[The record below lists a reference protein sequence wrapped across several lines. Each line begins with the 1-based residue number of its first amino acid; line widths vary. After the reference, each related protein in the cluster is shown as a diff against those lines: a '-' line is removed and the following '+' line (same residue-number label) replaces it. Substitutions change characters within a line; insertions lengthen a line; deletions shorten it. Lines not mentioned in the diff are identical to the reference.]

1 MLTQSVFRVRHKGF
15 TIIELL
21 IVITILALL
30 TALAA
35 TSYLAA
41 AVRSRDSARKASVNT
56 IAGAVETYY
65 SSQQKFPGDAYV
77 PGQHLVPTTAT
88 IHICETYDKFF
99 TPASNG
105 TEDIFPYYF
114 YKPNVDCGSTATDTI
129 ASITSYA
136 YKSAEFK
143 PVGTWIPGLGQYLN
157 PFPSEAKFIN
167 HISTSYTDS
176 TLDTDPYELLSSLDF
191 NGDPSRSILY
201 RNLSVGYVVYSRLES
216 LDDKD
221 FKIQFSKVQA
231 NQLCLANY
239 PVTITI
245 PGYLSCVQTN
255 SGFPTP
261 ILYLISK

>member
-1 MLTQSVFRVRHKGF
+1 MFTKSVLRVRHQGF
-15 TIIELL
+15 TIVELL

-88 IHICETYDKFF
+88 KGSCESYNTF
-99 TPASNG
+99 TTSTG
-105 TEDIFPYYF
+105 TGETFPYYF
-114 YKPNVDCGSTATDTI
+114 YKPNVVCGTSSTDTTI
-129 ASITSYA
+129 SSTYYA

-143 PVGTWIPGLGQYLN
+143 PIGTWIPGLGQYLN
-157 PFPSEAKFIN
+157 PFPSEVKFTN
-167 HISTSYTDS
+167 FLNTSLSDS
-176 TLDTDPYELLSSLDF
+176 YLSTDPYELLSIKVPT
-191 NGDPSRSILY
+191 NDPSRSILY

-221 FKIQFSKVQA
+221 FKIQFSKVQV

-239 PVTITI
+239 PVAITNSDS
-245 PGYLSCVQTN
+245 LSCVQNN
-255 SGFPTP
+255 SRFPTP

>member
-1 MLTQSVFRVRHKGF
+1 MFTKSVLRVRHQGF
-15 TIIELL
+15 TIVELL

-56 IAGAVETYY
+56 IASAVETYY

-77 PGQHLVPTTAT
+77 PVQHLVPTTAT
-88 IHICETYDKFF
+88 MHICETYDKFL
-99 TPASNG
+99 TPASIG
-105 TEDIFPYYF
+105 IEDIFPYYF
-114 YKPNVDCGSTATDTI
+114 YKPNMDCGSTTTDTA

-143 PVGTWIPGLGQYLN
+143 PVGTWIPGLGQYLS

-167 HISTSYTDS
+167 HISTSYTDL
-176 TLDTDPYELLSSLDF
+176 TPDTDPYELLSSLDF
-191 NGDPSRSILY
+191 NGDLSRSILY

-221 FKIQFSKVQA
+221 FKIQFSNVKT

-239 PVTITI
+239 PVAITN
-245 PGYLSCVQTN
+245 PGNLSCVKTTN
-255 SGFPTP
+255 GFPTP